1 MIDDEVEEFKLIRG
15 ERAAVQEFGKHA
27 LGSLPVES
35 AHEAGEPAIGLKR
48 GERSFVNASLN
59 EDALKLL

>member
-1 MIDDEVEEFKLIRG
+1 VKIVSRRVG
-15 ERAAVQEFGKHA
+15 RRA
-27 LGSLPVES
+27 
-35 AHEAGEPAIGLKR
+35 AGEPAIGLKR